1 MKAIFMTLTK
11 KSLATGLLASAC
23 LVAGAADDSPLIAER
38 WHTRPLVV
46 VAPSAEH
53 PLLTSLQAQLRQP
66 EMRDAFEEREMVLFT
81 VVGDQ
86 GHRDGKPLS
95 AAQTRGLKSAL
106 KLTSSSPAT
115 VLLIGKDGG
124 IKLIERSDQVS
135 LEAVFALI
143 DTMPM
148 RQR

>member
-1 MKAIFMTLTK
+1 M
-11 KSLATGLLASAC
+11 S
-23 LVAGAADDSPLIAER
+23 
-38 WHTRPLVV
+38 
-46 VAPSAEH
+46 
-53 PLLTSLQAQLRQP
+53 AQLRQP
-66 EMRDAFEEREMVLFT
+66 EMLNAFEEREMVLFT